1 MGLDLAF
8 WTNKRDFFSY
18 GLEVT
23 TIVQLDWSIKKAT
36 EVLTGEQLIWLV
48 FGGDRR

>member
-8 WTNKRDFFSY
+8 WANKRDFFSY
-18 GLEVT
+18 GRKVT

-36 EVLTGEQLIWLV
+36 EVLTGEQLIWLG